1 MTKFYQAFST
11 FIIILLLAACSKD
24 DPLPAPVPNFFTDPD
39 IVEVGVP
46 VMFDNLSTNAA
57 RYEWIFGDSA
67 TTSTE
72 ISPTVTFQNAGTV
85 TVTLRAFTEDDQ
97 MVESVK
103 DVTVRE
109 RVLTGYFVNVFPNFN
124 GTAAWDPG
132 AASAEQFADIFVQL
146 TPVDP
151 NNPDGLADGI
161 FGNVPSGPF
170 GNVVDPATT
179 RIVLTDEDW
188 SFVLFDFDGTDP
200 ADINNDNVEFMT
212 GVQFNPVQAG
222 TFKNDNGDAGFISV
236 LLVDNDGN
244 VFDVDFSFE
253 LQ

>member
-11 FIIILLLAACSKD
+11 VIVILLLAACGED

-57 RYEWIFGDSA
+57 RYEWIFGDSSNI
-67 TTSTE
+67 STE
-72 ISPTVTFQNAGTV
+72 ISPTVTFGNAGTV
-85 TVTLRAFTEDDQ
+85 TVTLKAFTEDDQ

-103 DVTVRE
+103 EVVVRE
-109 RVLTGYFVNVFPNFN
+109 RILTGYFVNVFPNFN
-124 GTAAWDPG
+124 GTDPWDPG
-132 AASAEQFADIFVQL
+132 LAGAEQAADIFVQL
-146 TPVDP
+146 TPIDP
-151 NNPDGLADGI
+151 NNPSGIADGI
-161 FGNVPSGPF
+161 YGNVPFGPF
-170 GNVVDPATT
+170 GNIVDPVAN

-188 SFVLFDFDGTDP
+188 SFVLFDFDGDDP
-200 ADINNDNVEFMT
+200 AEINDDNVEFMA

-222 TFKNDNGDAGFISV
+222 TFKNDNGDAGFVSV
-236 LLVDNDGN
+236 LLVDNEGN